1 MKKWVRW
8 LYYLVPFAVL
18 PAFVQASDLLGD
30 YLIREV
36 ALAIVYG
43 ILFLIPA
50 AMGFFSPTKRAFDWV
65 LLVLVPISMY
75 WAIIIEGYFDR
86 AYCMGRSIYNAK
98 HIAEE
103 PRMLLIYVG
112 MGLIAFFASY
122 RRFRFRNLRKPKS

>member
-1 MKKWVRW
+1 MKKRAKW
-8 LYYLVPFAVL
+8 LYYLVPFVLL
-18 PAFVQASDLLGD
+18 PAFLQASDYMGD

-36 ALAIVYG
+36 ALAIVWG
-43 ILFLIPA
+43 MLFLIPV

-65 LLVLVPISMY
+65 LLILIPISMY

-86 AYCMGRSIYNAK
+86 AYCERYIFNAK
-98 HIAEE
+98 RRADD

-112 MGLIAFFASY
+112 MALIAFFASY